1 MNESMIYLDYNATA
15 PLHKNVIKKIQ
26 NLKFEEFGNPSSV
39 HKIGRNSKKIVEE
52 VRRNILSTLKAKNYD
67 LIFTSGATESN
78 NLAIKGFI
86 KKNNIKTI
94 FSLQT
99 EHSSVI
105 DVVKNLDIEKKFFNI
120 NPNGTVNLKEIEEL
134 LSKQTNP
141 FLVSIMFA
149 NNESGIINPIYEI
162 SKIVRKYKG
171 IMHCDG
177 VQSLGKIEIDLDS
190 LDVDLFAI
198 SSHKIGGPTGIG
210 ALLINT
216 RNNISP
222 EIIGGGQEKNLRSGT
237 ENFLGIVGFGEA
249 INEVNNLTKICNSE
263 IKINRDLLETNL
275 KKLSNEIKIFGE
287 DTDRLANTCYF
298 AYPSMTS
305 ENQVIALDQHGI
317 CVSSGAACS
326 SGKVEP
332 SHVLKAMQVD
342 EKYIHSAIRVSLG
355 WDSTKE
361 QIETFINVWKSDCFK
376 NGALNVR

>member
-1 MNESMIYLDYNATA
+1 MIYLDYNATA

-52 VRRNILSTLKAKNYD
+52 ARRNILSALKAKNYD

-94 FSLQT
+94 FSLHT
-99 EHSSVI
+99 EHASVI

-120 NPNGTVNLKEIEEL
+120 NSNGNVNLKEIEEL

-149 NNESGIINPIYEI
+149 NNESGIIHPINEI
-162 SKIVRKYKG
+162 AKIVKKYKG
-171 IMHCDG
+171 IIHCDG
-177 VQSLGKIEIDLDS
+177 VQGLGKIEIDLDS
-190 LDVDLFAI
+190 LDVDLFSI
-198 SSHKIGGPTGIG
+198 SSHKIGGPTGVG

-222 EIIGGGQEKNLRSGT
+222 EITGGGQEKNLRSGT

-249 INEVNNLTKICNSE
+249 INEVNNLAKICNSE
-263 IKINRDLLETNL
+263 IKSNRDLLEANL

-287 DTDRLANTCYF
+287 DTNRLANTCYF

-305 ENQVIALDQHGI
+305 ENQVIALDQKGI

-361 QIETFINVWKSDCFK
+361 QIETFFNIWKSDCFK

>member
-1 MNESMIYLDYNATA
+1 MIYFDYNATA

-26 NLKFEEFGNPSSV
+26 SLKFEEFGNPSSV

-86 KKNNIKTI
+86 KKNNITTI
-94 FSLQT
+94 YSLET
-99 EHSSVI
+99 EHASVI
-105 DVVKNLDIEKKFFNI
+105 DVVKSLEIEKKFFKTNS
-120 NPNGTVNLKEIEEL
+120 NGTVNLKEIEEA
-134 LSKQTNP
+134 LSKETAP

-149 NNESGIINPIYEI
+149 NNESGIIHPITEI
-162 SKIVRKYKG
+162 SKIVKKYKG
-171 IMHCDG
+171 IIHCDG

-190 LDVDLFAI
+190 LDLDLFSI

-210 ALLINT
+210 ALLINS

-222 EIIGGGQEKNLRSGT
+222 EITGGGQEKNLRSGT

-249 INEVNNLTKICNSE
+249 INEVKNLTKICNSE
-263 IKINRDLLETNL
+263 IKNNRDLLEANL

-287 DTDRLANTCYF
+287 DTDRLGNTCYF
-298 AYPSMTS
+298 AYPCMTS
-305 ENQVIALDQHGI
+305 ENQVIALDQKGI
-317 CVSSGAACS
+317 CISSGAACS

-332 SHVLKAMQVD
+332 SHVLKAMKVD
-342 EKYIHSAIRVSLG
+342 DKYIHSAIRVSLG

-361 QIETFINVWKSDCFK
+361 QIEIFFKVWKSDCFK

>member
-1 MNESMIYLDYNATA
+1 MIYLDYNATA

-52 VRRNILSTLKAKNYD
+52 VRRNILSALKAKNYD

-99 EHSSVI
+99 EHASVI

-120 NPNGTVNLKEIEEL
+120 NSNGNINLKEIEEL
-134 LSKQTNP
+134 LSKQTSS

-149 NNESGIINPIYEI
+149 NNESGIIHPINEI
-162 SKIVRKYKG
+162 AKIVRKYKG
-171 IMHCDG
+171 IIHCDG
-177 VQSLGKIEIDLDS
+177 VQGLGKIEIDLDS
-190 LDVDLFAI
+190 LDVDLFSI
-198 SSHKIGGPTGIG
+198 SSHKIGGPTGVG

-222 EIIGGGQEKNLRSGT
+222 EITGGGQEKNLRSGT

-249 INEVNNLTKICNSE
+249 INEVNNLAKICNSE
-263 IKINRDLLETNL
+263 IKNNRDLLEANL

-287 DTDRLANTCYF
+287 DTNRLANTCYF

-305 ENQVIALDQHGI
+305 ENQVIALDQKGI

-361 QIETFINVWKSDCFK
+361 QIETFFNIWKSDCFK

>member
-1 MNESMIYLDYNATA
+1 MIYLDYNATA

-52 VRRNILSTLKAKNYD
+52 VRRNILSSLKAKNYD

-99 EHSSVI
+99 EHASVI

-120 NPNGTVNLKEIEEL
+120 NSNGNVNLKEIEEL
-134 LSKQTNP
+134 LSKQTSP

-149 NNESGIINPIYEI
+149 NNESGIIHPINEI
-162 SKIVRKYKG
+162 AKIVRKYKG
-171 IMHCDG
+171 IIHCDG

-190 LDVDLFAI
+190 LDVDLFSI
-198 SSHKIGGPTGIG
+198 SSHKIGGPTGVG

-222 EIIGGGQEKNLRSGT
+222 EITGGGQEKNLRSGT
-237 ENFLGIVGFGEA
+237 ENFLGIVGFGEV
-249 INEVNNLTKICNSE
+249 INEVNNLAKICNSE
-263 IKINRDLLETNL
+263 IKNNRDLLEANL

-287 DTDRLANTCYF
+287 DTNRLANTCYF

-305 ENQVIALDQHGI
+305 ENQVIALDQKGI

-361 QIETFINVWKSDCFK
+361 QIETFFNIWKSDCFK

>member
-1 MNESMIYLDYNATA
+1 M
-15 PLHKNVIKKIQ
+15 
-26 NLKFEEFGNPSSV
+26 
-39 HKIGRNSKKIVEE
+39 
-52 VRRNILSTLKAKNYD
+52 
-67 LIFTSGATESN
+67 IFTSGATESN

-94 FSLQT
+94 YSLET
-99 EHSSVI
+99 EHASVI
-105 DVVKNLDIEKKFFNI
+105 DVVKNLDIEKKFFKTNS
-120 NPNGTVNLKEIEEL
+120 NGTVNLKEIEEL
-134 LSKQTNP
+134 LSKQTSS

-149 NNESGIINPIYEI
+149 NNESGIIHPITEI
-162 SKIVRKYKG
+162 SKIVKKYNG
-171 IMHCDG
+171 IIHCDG

-190 LDVDLFAI
+190 LDVDLFSI

-210 ALLINT
+210 ALLINL

-237 ENFLGIVGFGEA
+237 ENFLGIVGFGEV
-249 INEVNNLTKICNSE
+249 INEVKNLTKICNSE
-263 IKINRDLLETNL
+263 IKSNRDLLETNL

-287 DTDRLANTCYF
+287 DTHRLGNTCYF

-305 ENQVIALDQHGI
+305 ENQVIALDQKGI

-332 SHVLKAMQVD
+332 SHVLKAMKVD
-342 EKYIHSAIRVSLG
+342 DKYIHSAIRVSLG

-361 QIETFINVWKSDCFK
+361 QVETFFNVWKSDCFK

>member
-1 MNESMIYLDYNATA
+1 MIYLDYNATA

-26 NLKFEEFGNPSSV
+26 NLKFKEFGNPSSV
-39 HKIGRNSKKIVEE
+39 HKIGRNSKKIIEE

-86 KKNNIKTI
+86 KKNKIKTI

-99 EHSSVI
+99 EHASVI

-120 NPNGTVNLKEIEEL
+120 NSNGNVNLKEIEEL
-134 LSKQTNP
+134 LSKQTNS

-149 NNESGIINPIYEI
+149 NNESGIIHSISEI
-162 SKIVRKYKG
+162 AKIVKKYRG
-171 IMHCDG
+171 IIHCDG

-190 LDVDLFAI
+190 LDVDLFSI
-198 SSHKIGGPTGIG
+198 SSHKIGGPTGVG

-222 EIIGGGQEKNLRSGT
+222 EITGGGQEKNFRSGT

-249 INEVNNLTKICNSE
+249 INEVNNLAKICNSE
-263 IKINRDLLETNL
+263 IKNNRDLLEVNL

-287 DTDRLANTCYF
+287 DTNRLANTCYF

-305 ENQVIALDQHGI
+305 ENQVIALDQKGI

-361 QIETFINVWKSDCFK
+361 QIETFFNIWKSDCFK
-376 NGALNVR
+376 NGALNVG

>member
-1 MNESMIYLDYNATA
+1 MIYLDYNATA

-52 VRRNILSTLKAKNYD
+52 VRRNILSILKAKNYD

-99 EHSSVI
+99 EHASVI

-120 NPNGTVNLKEIEEL
+120 NSNGNVNLKEIEEL
-134 LSKQTNP
+134 LSTQTNP

-149 NNESGIINPIYEI
+149 NNESGIIHPINEI
-162 SKIVRKYKG
+162 AKIVRKYKG
-171 IMHCDG
+171 IIHCDG
-177 VQSLGKIEIDLDS
+177 VQGLGKIEIDLDS
-190 LDVDLFAI
+190 LDVDLFSI
-198 SSHKIGGPTGIG
+198 SSHKIGGPTGVG

-222 EIIGGGQEKNLRSGT
+222 EITGGGQEKNLRSGT

-249 INEVNNLTKICNSE
+249 INEVNNLAKICNSE
-263 IKINRDLLETNL
+263 IKNNRDLLEANL

-287 DTDRLANTCYF
+287 DTNRLANTCYF

-305 ENQVIALDQHGI
+305 ENQVIALDQKGI

-361 QIETFINVWKSDCFK
+361 QIETFFNIWKSDCFK

>member
-1 MNESMIYLDYNATA
+1 MIYLDYNATA

-39 HKIGRNSKKIVEE
+39 HKIGRNSKKILEE
-52 VRRNILSTLKAKNYD
+52 VRRNILSALKAKNYD

-99 EHSSVI
+99 EHASVI

-120 NPNGTVNLKEIEEL
+120 NSNGNVNLKEIEEL

-149 NNESGIINPIYEI
+149 NNESGIIHPINEI
-162 SKIVRKYKG
+162 AKIVKKYQG
-171 IMHCDG
+171 IIHCDG
-177 VQSLGKIEIDLDS
+177 VQGLGKIEIDLDS
-190 LDVDLFAI
+190 LDVDLFSI
-198 SSHKIGGPTGIG
+198 SSHKIGGPTGVG

-222 EIIGGGQEKNLRSGT
+222 EITGGGQEKNLRSGT

-249 INEVNNLTKICNSE
+249 INEVNNLAKICNSE
-263 IKINRDLLETNL
+263 IKNNRDLLEANL

-287 DTDRLANTCYF
+287 DTNRLANTCYF

-305 ENQVIALDQHGI
+305 ENQVIALDQKGI

-361 QIETFINVWKSDCFK
+361 QIETFFNIWKSDCFK

>member
-1 MNESMIYLDYNATA
+1 MIYLDYNATA

-39 HKIGRNSKKIVEE
+39 HKVGRNSKKIVEE

-134 LSKQTNP
+134 LSKQKNP
-141 FLVSIMFA
+141 FLVSVMFA

-263 IKINRDLLETNL
+263 IKNNRDLLETNL

-342 EKYIHSAIRVSLG
+342 EKYIQSAIRVSLG

-361 QIETFINVWKSDCFK
+361 QIETFLNIWKSDCFK

>member
-1 MNESMIYLDYNATA
+1 MIYLDYNATA

-105 DVVKNLDIEKKFFNI
+105 DVVKNLDIEKKLFNI
-120 NPNGTVNLKEIEEL
+120 NPNVTVNLKEIEEV

-263 IKINRDLLETNL
+263 IKNNRDLLEANL

-287 DTDRLANTCYF
+287 DTERLANTCYF

-361 QIETFINVWKSDCFK
+361 QIETFLNIWKSDCFK

>member
-1 MNESMIYLDYNATA
+1 MIYLDYNATA

-52 VRRNILSTLKAKNYD
+52 VRRNILSALKAKNYD

-99 EHSSVI
+99 EHASVI

-120 NPNGTVNLKEIEEL
+120 NSNGNVNLKEIEEL

-149 NNESGIINPIYEI
+149 NNESGIIHPINEI
-162 SKIVRKYKG
+162 AKIVKKYKG
-171 IMHCDG
+171 IIHCDG
-177 VQSLGKIEIDLDS
+177 VQGLGKIEIDLDS
-190 LDVDLFAI
+190 LDVDLFSI
-198 SSHKIGGPTGIG
+198 SSHKIGGPTGVG

-222 EIIGGGQEKNLRSGT
+222 EITGGGQEKNLRSGT
-237 ENFLGIVGFGEA
+237 ENFLGIVGFGEV
-249 INEVNNLTKICNSE
+249 INEVNNLAKICNSE
-263 IKINRDLLETNL
+263 IKNNRDLLEANL

-287 DTDRLANTCYF
+287 DTNRLANTCYF

-305 ENQVIALDQHGI
+305 ENQVIALDQKGI

-361 QIETFINVWKSDCFK
+361 QIETFFNIWKSDCFK

>member
-1 MNESMIYLDYNATA
+1 MIYFDYNATA

-26 NLKFEEFGNPSSV
+26 SLKFEEFGNPSSV

-94 FSLQT
+94 YSLET
-99 EHSSVI
+99 EHASVI
-105 DVVKNLDIEKKFFNI
+105 DVVKNLDIEKIFFKTNS
-120 NPNGTVNLKEIEEL
+120 NGTVNLKEIEEV
-134 LSKQTNP
+134 LSKQTVP

-149 NNESGIINPIYEI
+149 NNESGIIHPITEI
-162 SKIVRKYKG
+162 SKIVKKYKG
-171 IMHCDG
+171 IIHCDG

-190 LDVDLFAI
+190 LDVDLFSI

-210 ALLINT
+210 ALLINS

-249 INEVNNLTKICNSE
+249 INEVKNLTKICNSE
-263 IKINRDLLETNL
+263 IKI
-275 KKLSNEIKIFGE
+275 FGE
-287 DTDRLANTCYF
+287 DTDRLGNTCYF

-305 ENQVIALDQHGI
+305 ENQVIALDQKGI
-317 CVSSGAACS
+317 CISSGAACS

-332 SHVLKAMQVD
+332 SHVLKAMKVD
-342 EKYIHSAIRVSLG
+342 DKYIHSAIRVSLG

-361 QIETFINVWKSDCFK
+361 QIETFFNVWKSDCFK

>member
-1 MNESMIYLDYNATA
+1 MIYFDYNATA

-26 NLKFEEFGNPSSV
+26 SLKFEEFGNPSSV
-39 HKIGRNSKKIVEE
+39 HKIGRNSKKVVEE
-52 VRRNILSTLKAKNYD
+52 VRRNILSILKAKNYD

-94 FSLQT
+94 YSLET
-99 EHSSVI
+99 EHASVI
-105 DVVKNLDIEKKFFNI
+105 DVVKSLEIEKKFFKTNS
-120 NPNGTVNLKEIEEL
+120 NGTVNLKEIEEV
-134 LSKQTNP
+134 LSKQTTP

-149 NNESGIINPIYEI
+149 NNESGIIHPINEI
-162 SKIVRKYKG
+162 AKIVKKYKG
-171 IMHCDG
+171 IIHCDG

-190 LDVDLFAI
+190 LDVDLFSI

-216 RNNISP
+216 RNNITP

-237 ENFLGIVGFGEA
+237 ENFLGILGFGEA
-249 INEVNNLTKICNSE
+249 MNEVKSLTLICNSE
-263 IKINRDLLETNL
+263 IKNNRDLLETNL

-287 DTDRLANTCYF
+287 DADRLANTCYF

-305 ENQVIALDQHGI
+305 ENQVIALDQKGI

-332 SHVLKAMQVD
+332 SHVLKAMKVD
-342 EKYIHSAIRVSLG
+342 DKYIHSAIRVSLG

-361 QIETFINVWKSDCFK
+361 QVETFFNVWKSDCFK

>member
-1 MNESMIYLDYNATA
+1 MIYLDYNATA

-94 FSLQT
+94 YSLQT

-361 QIETFINVWKSDCFK
+361 QIETFLNIWKSDCFK

>member
-1 MNESMIYLDYNATA
+1 MIYLDYNATA

-52 VRRNILSTLKAKNYD
+52 VRRNILSILKAKNYD

-99 EHSSVI
+99 EHASVI

-120 NPNGTVNLKEIEEL
+120 NSNGNVNLKEIEEL
-134 LSKQTNP
+134 LSKQTSS

-149 NNESGIINPIYEI
+149 NNESGIIHPINEI
-162 SKIVRKYKG
+162 AKIVRKYKG
-171 IMHCDG
+171 IIHCDG
-177 VQSLGKIEIDLDS
+177 VQGLGKIEIDLDS
-190 LDVDLFAI
+190 LDVDLFSI

-210 ALLINT
+210 ALLINI

-222 EIIGGGQEKNLRSGT
+222 EITGGGQEKNLRSGT

-249 INEVNNLTKICNSE
+249 INEVNNLAKICNSE
-263 IKINRDLLETNL
+263 IKNNRDLLEANL

-287 DTDRLANTCYF
+287 DTNRLANTCYF

-305 ENQVIALDQHGI
+305 ENQVIALDQKGI

-361 QIETFINVWKSDCFK
+361 QIETFFNIWKSDCFK

>member
-1 MNESMIYLDYNATA
+1 MIYLDYNATA

-52 VRRNILSTLKAKNYD
+52 VRRNILSALKAKNYD

-99 EHSSVI
+99 EHASVI

-120 NPNGTVNLKEIEEL
+120 NSNGNVNLKEIEEL
-134 LSKQTNP
+134 LSKQTSP

-149 NNESGIINPIYEI
+149 NNESGIIHPINEI
-162 SKIVRKYKG
+162 AKIVRKYKG
-171 IMHCDG
+171 IIHCDG
-177 VQSLGKIEIDLDS
+177 VQGLGKIEIDLDS
-190 LDVDLFAI
+190 LDVDLFSI
-198 SSHKIGGPTGIG
+198 SSHKIGGPTGVG

-222 EIIGGGQEKNLRSGT
+222 EITGGGQEKNLRSGT
-237 ENFLGIVGFGEA
+237 ENFLGIVGFGEV
-249 INEVNNLTKICNSE
+249 INEVNNLAKICNSE
-263 IKINRDLLETNL
+263 IKNNRDLLEANL

-287 DTDRLANTCYF
+287 DTNRLANTCYF

-305 ENQVIALDQHGI
+305 ENQVIALDQKGI

-361 QIETFINVWKSDCFK
+361 QIETFFNIWKSDCFK

>member
-1 MNESMIYLDYNATA
+1 MIYLDYNATA

-52 VRRNILSTLKAKNYD
+52 VRRNILSILKAKNYD

-94 FSLQT
+94 FSLHT
-99 EHSSVI
+99 EHASVI

-120 NPNGTVNLKEIEEL
+120 NSNGNVNLKEIEEL
-134 LSKQTNP
+134 LSKQTSS

-149 NNESGIINPIYEI
+149 NNESGIIHPINEI
-162 SKIVRKYKG
+162 AKIVKKYQG
-171 IMHCDG
+171 IIHCDG
-177 VQSLGKIEIDLDS
+177 VQGLGKIEIDLDS
-190 LDVDLFAI
+190 LDVDLFSI
-198 SSHKIGGPTGIG
+198 SSHKIGGPTGVG

-222 EIIGGGQEKNLRSGT
+222 EITGGGQEKNLRSGT
-237 ENFLGIVGFGEA
+237 ENFLGIVGFGEV
-249 INEVNNLTKICNSE
+249 INEVNNLAKICNSE
-263 IKINRDLLETNL
+263 IKNNRDLLEANL

-287 DTDRLANTCYF
+287 DTNRLANTCYF

-305 ENQVIALDQHGI
+305 ENQVIALDQKGI

-361 QIETFINVWKSDCFK
+361 QIETFFNIWKSDCFK

>member
-1 MNESMIYLDYNATA
+1 MIYLDYNATA

-39 HKIGRNSKKIVEE
+39 HKVGRNSKKIVEE

-120 NPNGTVNLKEIEEL
+120 NPNGTVNLKEIEEV

-162 SKIVRKYKG
+162 SKIVRKCKG

-263 IKINRDLLETNL
+263 IKNNRDLLEANL

-361 QIETFINVWKSDCFK
+361 QIETFLNIWKSDCFK

>member
-1 MNESMIYLDYNATA
+1 MIYFDYNATA

-26 NLKFEEFGNPSSV
+26 SLKFEEFGNPSSV
-39 HKIGRNSKKIVEE
+39 HKIGRNSKKVVEE
-52 VRRNILSTLKAKNYD
+52 VRRNILSILKAKNYD

-94 FSLQT
+94 YSLET
-99 EHSSVI
+99 EHASVI
-105 DVVKNLDIEKKFFNI
+105 DVVKSLEIEKKFFKTNL
-120 NPNGTVNLKEIEEL
+120 NGTVNLKEIEEA
-134 LSKQTNP
+134 LSKQTTP

-149 NNESGIINPIYEI
+149 NNESGIIHPINEI
-162 SKIVRKYKG
+162 AKIVKKYKG
-171 IMHCDG
+171 IIHCDG

-190 LDVDLFAI
+190 LDVDLFSI

-216 RNNISP
+216 RNNITP

-237 ENFLGIVGFGEA
+237 ENFLGILGFGEA
-249 INEVNNLTKICNSE
+249 MNEVKNLTKICNSE
-263 IKINRDLLETNL
+263 IKNNRDLLETNL

-287 DTDRLANTCYF
+287 DADRLGNTCYF

-305 ENQVIALDQHGI
+305 ENQVIALDQKGI

-332 SHVLKAMQVD
+332 SHVLKAMKVD
-342 EKYIHSAIRVSLG
+342 DKYIHSAIRVSLG

-361 QIETFINVWKSDCFK
+361 QVETFFNVWKSDCFK

>member
-1 MNESMIYLDYNATA
+1 MIYFDYNATA

-26 NLKFEEFGNPSSV
+26 SLKFEEFGNPSSV
-39 HKIGRNSKKIVEE
+39 HKIGRNSKKVVEE
-52 VRRNILSTLKAKNYD
+52 VRRNILSILKAKNYD

-94 FSLQT
+94 YSLET
-99 EHSSVI
+99 EHASVI
-105 DVVKNLDIEKKFFNI
+105 DVVKSLEIEKKFFKTNS
-120 NPNGTVNLKEIEEL
+120 NGTVNLKEIEEV
-134 LSKQTNP
+134 LSKQTTP

-149 NNESGIINPIYEI
+149 NNESGIIHPINEI
-162 SKIVRKYKG
+162 AKIVKKYKG
-171 IMHCDG
+171 IIHCDG
-177 VQSLGKIEIDLDS
+177 VQSLGKIEINLDS
-190 LDVDLFAI
+190 LDVDLFSI

-216 RNNISP
+216 RNNITP

-237 ENFLGIVGFGEA
+237 ENFLGILGFGEA
-249 INEVNNLTKICNSE
+249 MNEVKNLTKICNSE
-263 IKINRDLLETNL
+263 IRNNRDLLETNL

-287 DTDRLANTCYF
+287 DADRLANTCYF

-305 ENQVIALDQHGI
+305 ENQVIALDQKGI

-332 SHVLKAMQVD
+332 SHVLKAMKVD
-342 EKYIHSAIRVSLG
+342 DKYIHSAIRVSLG

-361 QIETFINVWKSDCFK
+361 QVETFFNVWKSDCFK

>member
-1 MNESMIYLDYNATA
+1 MIYFDYNATA

-26 NLKFEEFGNPSSV
+26 SLKFEEFGNPSSV
-39 HKIGRNSKKIVEE
+39 YKIGRNSKKIVEE

-94 FSLQT
+94 YSLET
-99 EHSSVI
+99 EHASVI
-105 DVVKNLDIEKKFFNI
+105 DVVKNLDIEKIFFKTNS
-120 NPNGTVNLKEIEEL
+120 NGTVNLKEIEET
-134 LSKQTNP
+134 LSKQTVP

-149 NNESGIINPIYEI
+149 NNESGIIHPIKEI
-162 SKIVRKYKG
+162 SKIVKKYKG
-171 IMHCDG
+171 IIHCDG
-177 VQSLGKIEIDLDS
+177 VQSLGKIEIDLDN
-190 LDVDLFAI
+190 LDVDLFSI

-210 ALLINT
+210 ALLINS

-222 EIIGGGQEKNLRSGT
+222 EITGGGQEKNLRSGT

-249 INEVNNLTKICNSE
+249 INEVKNLTNICNFE
-263 IKINRDLLETNL
+263 IKNNRDLLEANL

-287 DTDRLANTCYF
+287 DTDRLGNTCYF

-305 ENQVIALDQHGI
+305 ENQVIALDQKGI
-317 CVSSGAACS
+317 CISSGAACS

-332 SHVLKAMQVD
+332 SHVLKAMKVD
-342 EKYIHSAIRVSLG
+342 DKYIHSAIRVSLG

-361 QIETFINVWKSDCFK
+361 QIEIFFNVWKSDCFK

>member
-1 MNESMIYLDYNATA
+1 MIYLDYNATA

-78 NLAIKGFI
+78 NLAIKGFV

-94 FSLQT
+94 FSLHT
-99 EHSSVI
+99 EHASVI

-120 NPNGTVNLKEIEEL
+120 NSNGNVNLKEIDEL
-134 LSKQTNP
+134 LSKQTSP

-149 NNESGIINPIYEI
+149 NNESGIIHPINEI
-162 SKIVRKYKG
+162 AKIVRKYKG
-171 IMHCDG
+171 IIHCDG
-177 VQSLGKIEIDLDS
+177 VQGLGKIEIDLDS
-190 LDVDLFAI
+190 LDVDLFSI
-198 SSHKIGGPTGIG
+198 SSHKIGGPTGVG

-222 EIIGGGQEKNLRSGT
+222 EITGGGQEKNLRSGT
-237 ENFLGIVGFGEA
+237 ENFLGIVGFGEV
-249 INEVNNLTKICNSE
+249 INEVNNLAKICNSE
-263 IKINRDLLETNL
+263 IKNNRDLLEANL

-287 DTDRLANTCYF
+287 DTNRLANTCYF

-305 ENQVIALDQHGI
+305 ENQVIALDQKGI

-361 QIETFINVWKSDCFK
+361 QIETFFNIWKSDCFK

>member
-1 MNESMIYLDYNATA
+1 MIYLDYNATA

-237 ENFLGIVGFGEA
+237 ENFLGIIGFGEA

-361 QIETFINVWKSDCFK
+361 QIETFLNIWKSDCFK
-376 NGALNVR
+376 NGALNV

>member
-1 MNESMIYLDYNATA
+1 MIYLDYNATA

-39 HKIGRNSKKIVEE
+39 HKIGRNSKKILEE
-52 VRRNILSTLKAKNYD
+52 VRRNILSALKAKNYD

-94 FSLQT
+94 FSLHT
-99 EHSSVI
+99 EHASVI

-120 NPNGTVNLKEIEEL
+120 NSNGNVNLKEIEEL
-134 LSKQTNP
+134 LSKQTSP

-149 NNESGIINPIYEI
+149 NNESGIIHPINEI
-162 SKIVRKYKG
+162 AKIVRKYKG
-171 IMHCDG
+171 IIHCDG

-190 LDVDLFAI
+190 LDVDLFSI

-216 RNNISP
+216 RNNILP
-222 EIIGGGQEKNLRSGT
+222 EITGGGQEKNLRSGT
-237 ENFLGIVGFGEA
+237 ENFLGIVGFGEV
-249 INEVNNLTKICNSE
+249 INEVNNLAKICNSE
-263 IKINRDLLETNL
+263 IKNNRDLLEANL

-287 DTDRLANTCYF
+287 DTNRLANTCYF

-305 ENQVIALDQHGI
+305 ENQVIALDQKGI

-332 SHVLKAMQVD
+332 SHVLKAMKVD

-361 QIETFINVWKSDCFK
+361 QIETFFNIWKSDCFK

>member
-1 MNESMIYLDYNATA
+1 MIYFDYNATA

-26 NLKFEEFGNPSSV
+26 SLKFEEFGNPSSV
-39 HKIGRNSKKIVEE
+39 HKIGRNSKKVVEE
-52 VRRNILSTLKAKNYD
+52 VRRNILSILKAKNYD

-86 KKNNIKTI
+86 TKNNIKTI
-94 FSLQT
+94 YSLET
-99 EHSSVI
+99 EHASVI
-105 DVVKNLDIEKKFFNI
+105 DVVKSLEIEKKFFKTNS
-120 NPNGTVNLKEIEEL
+120 NGTVNLKEIEEV
-134 LSKQTNP
+134 LSKQTTP

-149 NNESGIINPIYEI
+149 NNESGIIHPINEI
-162 SKIVRKYKG
+162 AKIVKKYKG
-171 IMHCDG
+171 IIHCDG

-190 LDVDLFAI
+190 LDVDLFSI

-216 RNNISP
+216 RNNITP

-237 ENFLGIVGFGEA
+237 ENFLGILGFGEA
-249 INEVNNLTKICNSE
+249 MNEVKNLTKICNSE
-263 IKINRDLLETNL
+263 IKNNRDLLETNL

-287 DTDRLANTCYF
+287 DADRLGNTCYF

-305 ENQVIALDQHGI
+305 ENQVIALDQKGI

-332 SHVLKAMQVD
+332 SHVLKAMKVD
-342 EKYIHSAIRVSLG
+342 DKYIHSAIRVSLG

-361 QIETFINVWKSDCFK
+361 QVETFFNVWKSDCFK

>member
-1 MNESMIYLDYNATA
+1 MIYLDYNATA

-52 VRRNILSTLKAKNYD
+52 VRRNILSALKAKNYD

-99 EHSSVI
+99 EHASVI

-120 NPNGTVNLKEIEEL
+120 NSNGNVNLKEIEEL
-134 LSKQTNP
+134 LSKQTSP

-149 NNESGIINPIYEI
+149 NNESGIIHPINEI
-162 SKIVRKYKG
+162 VKIVRKYKG
-171 IMHCDG
+171 IIHCDG
-177 VQSLGKIEIDLDS
+177 VQGLGKIEIDLDS
-190 LDVDLFAI
+190 LDVDLFSI
-198 SSHKIGGPTGIG
+198 SSHKIGGPSGVG

-222 EIIGGGQEKNLRSGT
+222 EITGGGQEKNLRSGT
-237 ENFLGIVGFGEA
+237 ENFLGIVGFGEV
-249 INEVNNLTKICNSE
+249 INEVNNLAKICNSE
-263 IKINRDLLETNL
+263 IKNNRDLLEANL

-287 DTDRLANTCYF
+287 DTNRLANTCYF

-305 ENQVIALDQHGI
+305 ENQVIALDQKGI

-361 QIETFINVWKSDCFK
+361 QIETFFNIWKSDCFK

>member
-1 MNESMIYLDYNATA
+1 MIYLDYNATA

-86 KKNNIKTI
+86 NKNNIKTI
-94 FSLQT
+94 FSLHT
-99 EHSSVI
+99 EHASVI

-120 NPNGTVNLKEIEEL
+120 NSNGNVNLKEIDEL
-134 LSKQTNP
+134 LSKQTSP

-149 NNESGIINPIYEI
+149 NNESGIIHPINEI
-162 SKIVRKYKG
+162 AKIVRKYKG
-171 IMHCDG
+171 IIHCDG
-177 VQSLGKIEIDLDS
+177 VQGLGKIEIDLDS
-190 LDVDLFAI
+190 LDVDLFSI
-198 SSHKIGGPTGIG
+198 SSHKIGGPTGVG

-222 EIIGGGQEKNLRSGT
+222 EITGGGQEKNLRSGT
-237 ENFLGIVGFGEA
+237 ENFLGIVGFGEV
-249 INEVNNLTKICNSE
+249 INEVNNLAKICNSE
-263 IKINRDLLETNL
+263 IKNNRDLLEANL

-287 DTDRLANTCYF
+287 DTNRLANTCYF

-305 ENQVIALDQHGI
+305 ENQVIALDQKGI

-361 QIETFINVWKSDCFK
+361 QIETFFNIWKSDCFK

>member
-1 MNESMIYLDYNATA
+1 MIYLDYNATA

-26 NLKFEEFGNPSSV
+26 NLKFKEFGNPSSV

-99 EHSSVI
+99 EHASVI

-120 NPNGTVNLKEIEEL
+120 NSNGNLNLKEIEEL

-149 NNESGIINPIYEI
+149 NNESGIIHPINEI
-162 SKIVRKYKG
+162 SKIVKKYQG
-171 IMHCDG
+171 IIHCDG

-190 LDVDLFAI
+190 LDVDLFSI

-222 EIIGGGQEKNLRSGT
+222 EITGGGQEKNLRSGT
-237 ENFLGIVGFGEA
+237 ENFLGIVGFGEV
-249 INEVNNLTKICNSE
+249 ISEVNNLAKICNSE
-263 IKINRDLLETNL
+263 IKNNRDLLEANL

-287 DTDRLANTCYF
+287 DTNRLANTCYF

-305 ENQVIALDQHGI
+305 DNQVIALDQKGI

-326 SGKVEP
+326 SGKVES
-332 SHVLKAMQVD
+332 SHVLKAMKVD

-361 QIETFINVWKSDCFK
+361 QIETFFNIWKSDCFK
-376 NGALNVR
+376 NGELNVR

>member
-1 MNESMIYLDYNATA
+1 MIYLDYNATA

-134 LSKQTNP
+134 LSKQKNP
-141 FLVSIMFA
+141 FLVSVMFA

-263 IKINRDLLETNL
+263 IKNNRDLLEANL

-361 QIETFINVWKSDCFK
+361 QIETFLNIWKSDCFK

>member
-1 MNESMIYLDYNATA
+1 MIYLDYNATA

-134 LSKQTNP
+134 LTKQTNP

-162 SKIVRKYKG
+162 SKIVRKYNG

-263 IKINRDLLETNL
+263 IKNNRDLLETNL

-361 QIETFINVWKSDCFK
+361 QIETFLNIWKSDCFK

>member
-1 MNESMIYLDYNATA
+1 MIYLDYNATA

-26 NLKFEEFGNPSSV
+26 NFKFEEFGNPSSV

-52 VRRNILSTLKAKNYD
+52 VRRNILSALKAKNYD

-94 FSLQT
+94 FSLHT
-99 EHSSVI
+99 EHASVI

-120 NPNGTVNLKEIEEL
+120 NSNGNVNLKEIEEL
-134 LSKQTNP
+134 LSKQTSP

-149 NNESGIINPIYEI
+149 NNESGIIHPINEI
-162 SKIVRKYKG
+162 AKIVRKYKG
-171 IMHCDG
+171 IIHCDG

-190 LDVDLFAI
+190 LDVDLFSI
-198 SSHKIGGPTGIG
+198 SSHKIGGPTGVG

-222 EIIGGGQEKNLRSGT
+222 EITGGGQEKNLRSGT
-237 ENFLGIVGFGEA
+237 ENFLGIIGFGEV
-249 INEVNNLTKICNSE
+249 INEVNNLAKICNSE
-263 IKINRDLLETNL
+263 IKSNRDLLEANL

-287 DTDRLANTCYF
+287 DTNRLANTCYF

-305 ENQVIALDQHGI
+305 ENQVIALDQKGI

-361 QIETFINVWKSDCFK
+361 QIETFFNIWKSDCFK

>member
-1 MNESMIYLDYNATA
+1 MIYLDYNATA

-26 NLKFEEFGNPSSV
+26 NLKFKEFGNPSSV

-99 EHSSVI
+99 EHASVI

-120 NPNGTVNLKEIEEL
+120 NSNGNLNLKEIEEL

-149 NNESGIINPIYEI
+149 NNESGIIHPINEI
-162 SKIVRKYKG
+162 SKIVKKYQG
-171 IMHCDG
+171 IIHCDG

-190 LDVDLFAI
+190 LDVDLFSI

-210 ALLINT
+210 ALLINS

-222 EIIGGGQEKNLRSGT
+222 EITGGGQEKNLRSGT
-237 ENFLGIVGFGEA
+237 ENFLGIVGFGEV
-249 INEVNNLTKICNSE
+249 ISEVNNLAKICNSE
-263 IKINRDLLETNL
+263 IKNNRDLLEANL

-287 DTDRLANTCYF
+287 DTNRLANTCYF

-305 ENQVIALDQHGI
+305 DNQVIALDQKGI

-326 SGKVEP
+326 SGKVES
-332 SHVLKAMQVD
+332 SHVLKAMKVD

-361 QIETFINVWKSDCFK
+361 QIETFFNIWKSDCFK
-376 NGALNVR
+376 NGELNVR

>member
-1 MNESMIYLDYNATA
+1 MIYFDYNATA

-26 NLKFEEFGNPSSV
+26 SLKFEEFGNPSSV

-52 VRRNILSTLKAKNYD
+52 VRRNILSSLKAKNYD

-94 FSLQT
+94 YSLET
-99 EHSSVI
+99 EHASVI
-105 DVVKNLDIEKKFFNI
+105 DVVKSLDIEKKFFKI
-120 NPNGTVNLKEIEEL
+120 NSNGTVNLKEIEDL
-134 LSKQTNP
+134 LSKQTTP

-149 NNESGIINPIYEI
+149 NNESGIINPITEI
-162 SKIVRKYKG
+162 SKIVKKYKG
-171 IMHCDG
+171 IIHCDG

-190 LDVDLFAI
+190 LDLDLFSI

-216 RNNISP
+216 RNNIFP
-222 EIIGGGQEKNLRSGT
+222 EITGGGQEKNLRSGT
-237 ENFLGIVGFGEA
+237 ENFLGILGFGEV
-249 INEVNNLTKICNSE
+249 INEVKNLTKICNSE
-263 IKINRDLLETNL
+263 IKNNRDLLESNL

-287 DTDRLANTCYF
+287 DTDRLGNTCYF

-305 ENQVIALDQHGI
+305 ENQVIALDQKGI

-332 SHVLKAMQVD
+332 SHVLKAMNVD

-361 QIETFINVWKSDCFK
+361 QIETFFSVWKSDCFK